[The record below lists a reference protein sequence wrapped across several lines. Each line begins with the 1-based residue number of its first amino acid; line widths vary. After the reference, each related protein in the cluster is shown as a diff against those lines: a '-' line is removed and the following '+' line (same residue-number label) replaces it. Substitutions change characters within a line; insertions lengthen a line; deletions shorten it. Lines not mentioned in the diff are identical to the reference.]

1 MYAAAQ
7 GAIRVVGDDGKFT
20 HSQTFDVNRG
30 VVQGDIVIPVFFI
43 LALDQLVQTFDN
55 KGDGVTVGHIN
66 NIKVKVLGYADDAA
80 MFANTV
86 EEMTERLTTFAN
98 AALEKAHMQVRM
110 DKNYIHSHRATAAK
124 NWENHRLGN
133 KEES

>member
-1 MYAAAQ
+1 MYASAQ
-7 GAIRVVGDDGKFT
+7 GAVRVVGDDGKFT

-30 VVQGDIVIPVFFI
+30 VVQGDIVSPVFFI

-66 NIKVKVLGYADDAA
+66 NIKVLGYADDAV

-98 AALEKAHMQVRM
+98 AALEKAHMKVRM
-110 DKNYIHSHRATAAK
+110 DKTYTHIVQQQ
-124 NWENHRLGN
+124 
-133 KEES
+133 